1 MKPEGDLAGLGA
13 AAAFVRV
20 EGLLLPGHLLRSAL
34 YLGANAPGL
43 GGRAAALGGLLAAS
57 PALAAFS
64 LSDRRRLRRL
74 AGYGLRGLSRDRID
88 ALSREYY
95 ERFLAG
101 ALRDEGREVLARAR
115 GAGLRLVLFS
125 RGLGRALAPL
135 ADELS
140 AEVLVASEPEY
151 RDEVA
156 TGRLIEPPAE
166 WARALAERERIPLL
180 ASYGYGHDLAD
191 AGLLEAVGFPCAVAP
206 DPPLRRAARAAGWPV
221 LELS

>member
-1 MKPEGDLAGLGA
+1 MNATPPALR

-34 YLGANAPGL
+34 YLGANAPGI
-43 GGRAAALGGLLAAS
+43 GGRAAALGSLLAAT

-64 LSDRRRLRRL
+64 LTDRRRLRRL
-74 AGYGLRGLSRDRID
+74 AGYGLRGLTRDRID

-101 ALRDEGREVLARAR
+101 ELRDEGQAALERARA
-115 GAGLRLVLFS
+115 AGLRLVLFS

-135 ADELS
+135 AEELG
-140 AEVLVASEPEY
+140 ADLLVASEPEY

-156 TGRLIEPPAE
+156 TGRLLEPAPD
-166 WARALAERERIPLL
+166 WARELAERERIPLG
-180 ASYGYGHDLAD
+180 ASYAYGHDLAD
-191 AGLLEAVGFPCAVAP
+191 EALLEAVGFPCAVAP
-206 DPPLRRAARAAGWPV
+206 DPALRRAARAAGWPV
-221 LELS
+221 LELRA